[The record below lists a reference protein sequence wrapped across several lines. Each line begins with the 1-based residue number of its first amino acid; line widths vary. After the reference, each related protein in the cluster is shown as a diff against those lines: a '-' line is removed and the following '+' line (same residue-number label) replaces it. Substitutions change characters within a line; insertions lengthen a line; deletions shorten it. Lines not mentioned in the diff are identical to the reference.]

1 MEALLALVAHDKPS
15 KSASKPNLFDYMCE
29 REGIVKRVEKRR
41 FAKLGKAASSLL
53 QADSILCE
61 LLDETDTFNQ
71 LTESCQSYLENE
83 LFVTELETFAYFNH

>member
-1 MEALLALVAHDKPS
+1 
-15 KSASKPNLFDYMCE
+15 MCE
-29 REGIVKRVEKRR
+29 RESIVKRVEKRR

-53 QADSILCE
+53 QAVSILCE

-83 LFVTELETFAYFNH
+83 LFITELETFAYFNH